1 MMNCVKSYLAPNIK
15 SQRLSQQSKMQKR
28 ADVDRAEEGP
38 LEERSCLSFR
48 PAG

>member
-15 SQRLSQQSKMQKR
+15 SRRLSQQSKMQKR

-38 LEERSCLSFR
+38 LEERSCLSFC